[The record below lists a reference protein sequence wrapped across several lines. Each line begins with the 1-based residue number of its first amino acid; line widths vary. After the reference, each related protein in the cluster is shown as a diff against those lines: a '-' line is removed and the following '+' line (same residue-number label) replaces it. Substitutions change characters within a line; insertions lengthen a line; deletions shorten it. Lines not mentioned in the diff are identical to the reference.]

1 MFQES
6 GYHPQVE
13 QISPTGPEAPSER
26 DELKSTKDVL
36 LQKITK
42 VDREIAKAESVI
54 AKLKKKQQELEEA
67 ANKTSSDPNEDE
79 DQEEERPKSIAQI
92 VYAENRKRA
101 HQSQQ
106 SLSKLAP
113 LNDLPLYNQPSD
125 TDVYYENRRT

>member
-1 MFQES
+1 MQQES

-54 AKLKKKQQELEEA
+54 AKLKKKQSELEEA
-67 ANKTSSDPNEDE
+67 ANKTSSDDSMLNEE
-79 DQEEERPKSIAQI
+79 ERRKAREEEEERPKSVAQI
-92 VYAENRKRA
+92 VYAENRVRKLRA
-101 HQSQQ
+101 VFIHS
-106 SLSKLAP
+106 
-113 LNDLPLYNQPSD
+113 NI
-125 TDVYYENRRT
+125 

>member
-1 MFQES
+1 M
-6 GYHPQVE
+6 E

-79 DQEEERPKSIAQI
+79 DNLEEERPKSIAQI
-92 VYAENRKRA
+92 VYAENRVRIK
-101 HQSQQ
+101 
-106 SLSKLAP
+106 SLFTSKWGANRK
-113 LNDLPLYNQPSD
+113 LNLFF
-125 TDVYYENRRT
+125 